1 MKQFI
6 WKTFVK
12 GYEDTKDPVVRRRY
26 TRLTGVLGII
36 VNALL
41 CGAKIVLGLL
51 SGSIAVIA
59 DGLHDM
65 ADSLAPTS
73 PASLPTASIPMVTR
87 GRNTWPVWSSPPS
100 FLW

>member
-41 CGAKIVLGLL
+41 
-51 SGSIAVIA
+51 
-59 DGLHDM
+59 
-65 ADSLAPTS
+65 
-73 PASLPTASIPMVTR
+73 
-87 GRNTWPVWSSPPS
+87 
-100 FLW
+100 